1 MGWWLVVPLAY
12 LLAGATKFAVNS
24 LRSRRLA
31 FDQIGLGGLPSTHTA
46 IASAPAWILLLNG
59 KAQSEMFAI
68 AVALVAVVVI
78 DAMDLRRKLE
88 RVHAVLKQEFP
99 RVPAAQNLRDRVGH
113 RPIEIVAGLAVGAIA
128 AVLVHGTLP
137 PGV

>member
-1 MGWWLVVPLAY
+1 MGWWLVVPVAY

-24 LRSRRLA
+24 ARHRRLA

-46 IASAPAWILLLNG
+46 IASSPAWILLLNG
-59 KAQSEMFAI
+59 EAGSEMFAI

-78 DAMDLRRKLE
+78 DAMDLRRKIE

-99 RVPAAQNLRDRVGH
+99 QAPAAQALREKVGH
-113 RPIEIVAGLAVGAIA
+113 RPIEILAGLAVGGVA
-128 AVLVHGTLP
+128 ALLIRSLLTA
-137 PGV
+137 